1 MTDIPILSETL
12 KAAGGVAIV
21 ISGLAAVLEKIWVGR
36 ILERERTNTESELQK
51 LAASLDATNRAL
63 QLELDKGL
71 HVHKI
76 QFEKEFAVYEL
87 IWAKLDDVK
96 SAALALRPTFDYVD
110 PKESDEDRKKRRLDK
125 FSSAVAAFGDQVNKS
140 RPFYAESVYVII
152 EEIWKLTHKEASEY
166 KHRNPHSDDYWERA
180 TENQDTILAAIDK
193 CCTAIR
199 ERIRDVRVA
208 D

>member
-1 MTDIPILSETL
+1 MEDLPILSEML
-12 KAAGGVAIV
+12 SAAGGIAVV
-21 ISGLAAVLEKIWVGR
+21 ISGLAAVLGKIWVGR
-36 ILERERTNTESELQK
+36 ILEQERAKTESQLRN
-51 LAASLDATNRAL
+51 LAASLEATNRAL

-96 SAALALRPTFDYVD
+96 SAALALRPMLDYVN
-110 PKESDEDRKKRRLDK
+110 PKESDEERKRNRLKR

-140 RPFYAESVYVII
+140 RPFYAETVYVII
-152 EEIWKLTHKEASEY
+152 EEIWKLTNKEAIDF
-166 KHRNPHSDDYWERA
+166 KHGVPHSDGYWERA
-180 TENQDTILAAIDK
+180 MENQDTIIAAIDK
-193 CCTAIR
+193 CCNAIR
-199 ERIRDVRVA
+199 ERIRNVRVA